1 MSKKRPGNDP
11 SWSACNTTYKD
22 KMEQMTQQERLI
34 EEKKKLIMEK
44 MQAQPPQPAI
54 PQSSTPAKKPGMP
67 SWMKKSKAA
76 KEAEKEKKA
85 TPSPEFFSND
95 GSFMDRFL
103 AMQAAA
109 AGKSNSGNEKGEKK
123 AERES
128 KGDSTPINIKE
139 LKKDS
144 QTVQSL
150 TKPEAKVYNTSR
162 QVEDKPPKDPANK
175 SGFTRQSSAPASQSP
190 SSNQRMFPAAQAR
203 PPAPQ
208 NNNIRGPSPQQ
219 PQAPLR
225 PQPSA
230 QPPPPQQQPGP
241 PPPQFHAGPPQAPA
255 RPPPQQIRPAG
266 PSSSQLPPGMP
277 NPNFPQNPQ
286 QNPQQAPPNVNLPPQ
301 SVAFSQA
308 PNLQDNP
315 TFMHPHPNAPSQ
327 PARFGGP
334 PPPGPTSGLFSQGQP
349 SMPPGSQSSPFGPPP
364 NSFGGPP
371 PPPQT
376 QRPPVP
382 GNFGPP
388 NPPPPQGPGN
398 FGGPPPSTSPPAQ
411 FGGFNQQ
418 PPPHPNT
425 GNYPQIRPPVSSYG
439 GPPPPPQ
446 VAPFGQPP
454 TQPPPMNSGPFSPI
468 PNSQMPSRPPAPLT
482 SFGGPP
488 PPPGMANFGNPAQPP
503 HPGAPPGPP
512 PPPGNFSGQPQ
523 IMPPQSTAGFVLPT
537 SIPPPQ
543 MAQPSTIYGM
553 PPQQPASLL
562 PPPSL
567 ARGENSEVVYGEY
580 GPVVIK
586 KEKIEV
592 KQEASSSDYDPSM
605 PTEEDSPVKAYP
617 DDDIKQEKDQKSM
630 VAMQMKGSGGR
641 VDRKRPSVFDDD
653 EELKPVFP
661 PEDPDTV
668 ILVEQM
674 AAFFAQ
680 CSPDKEKQALDDYR
694 DNPVFWFLYDEAS
707 QAHQYFKYKVVELRA
722 QAADGN
728 DADSEDLDGKS
739 ASGSKVK
746 RKKRSR
752 WGPQDD
758 QPSPTPQAG
767 VAFPQAVAPH
777 ATQSRPPQ
785 VTLQD
790 FARKMVGSDTLSEE
804 QIKQI
809 RHQQEMNMM
818 YELILAKKKVEE
830 AALMAEQIG
839 SKVTAQAKVNRY
851 EYDSD
856 EDTEGGTWEHKQRTT
871 EMEAT
876 RDWAEALTE
885 ANKGKHFIGDF
896 LPPDELERFM
906 ETFRALKEGRE
917 PDLSDYKD
925 FKLTCD
931 NLGYQMLQKLG
942 WKEGEGLGS
951 EGQGIKNPVNKGSV
965 SVEGRGVGLERPATL
980 EKDDDEYDAYRK
992 RMMLA
997 YRFRPNPLNNP
1008 RRPYY

>member
-1 MSKKRPGNDP
+1 MSKKRPANDP
-11 SWSACNTTYKD
+11 SWSGSNTTYKD

-44 MQAQPPQPAI
+44 LQAHPPQPDI
-54 PQSSTPAKKPGMP
+54 PKSSTVVKKAGLP
-67 SWMKKSKAA
+67 SWMKKPKAA
-76 KEAEKEKKA
+76 KEAEKEKA

-109 AGKSNSGNEKGEKK
+109 AAGKSSSGSDKSEKK
-123 AERES
+123 TEKDNKSDS
-128 KGDSTPINIKE
+128 KPMNIKD
-139 LKKDS
+139 LKKDP
-144 QTVQSL
+144 QTVQTL
-150 TKPEAKVYNTSR
+150 TRPEAKVYNPSR
-162 QVEDKPPKDPANK
+162 ENDDKSSKDPENK
-175 SGFTRQSSAPASQSP
+175 SGFSRQNSSSSVSQSP
-190 SSNQRMFPAAQAR
+190 ANSQRMFPSGPAR
-203 PPAPQ
+203 TQAPQ
-208 NNNIRGPSPQQ
+208 TRGPAPQQ
-219 PQAPLR
+219 PQVAPR
-225 PQPSA
+225 
-230 QPPPPQQQPGP
+230 PPPQQSLQPPSPKQQQQP
-241 PPPQFHAGPPQAPA
+241 PGPPQFHAGPQQAPA
-255 RPPPQQIRPAG
+255 RPPPQQIHPG
-266 PSSSQLPPGMP
+266 GPPSSQMPPSVQ
-277 NPNFPQNPQ
+277 NPNFPPNPQ
-286 QNPQQAPPNVNLPPQ
+286 QTLPNVSLPPQ

-308 PNLQDNP
+308 PVLQENP
-315 TFMHPHPNAPSQ
+315 PFMHPHPNAP
-327 PARFGGP
+327 PAQQTRFGGP
-334 PPPGPTSGLFSQGQP
+334 PPPGPNPGMFPQGQP
-349 SMPPGSQSSPFGPPP
+349 SMPPISQAPPFGPP
-364 NSFGGPP
+364 NSFGAPP
-371 PPPQT
+371 PPPQS
-376 QRPPVP
+376 QRPPAP
-382 GNFGPP
+382 GSFAPLNPPHPQGNF
-388 NPPPPQGPGN
+388 N
-398 FGGPPPSTSPPAQ
+398 GPPPSNSPPAQ

-418 PPPHPNT
+418 PPPHQNP
-425 GNYPQIRPPVSSYG
+425 GNFPQVRPPVSSYG

-454 TQPPPMNSGPFSPI
+454 NQQPQMNSGPFGSM
-468 PNSQMPSRPPAPLT
+468 PNSQVPSRPPAPPT

-488 PPPGMANFGNPAQPP
+488 PPPGMANFGNPGQPP
-503 HPGAPPGPP
+503 HPGAPQGPP
-512 PPPGNFSGQPQ
+512 PPPGNFPGQPQ
-523 IMPPQSTAGFVLPT
+523 IMPPQSSAAFGMPPR
-537 SIPPPQ
+537 IPPPQ
-543 MAQPSTIYGM
+543 MTQPNTIFGM
-553 PPQQPASLL
+553 PPQQSGSLL
-562 PPPSL
+562 PHPQVQ
-567 ARGENSEVVYGEY
+567 RGENTEVVYGEY

-586 KEKIEV
+586 KEKIEI
-592 KQEASSSDYDPSM
+592 KKEPSSSDYDPSM
-605 PTEEDSPVKAYP
+605 PTEEDSPVKVAP
-617 DDDIKQEKDQKSM
+617 DDDIKQERDQKSM
-630 VAMQMKGSGGR
+630 VAMQMRGSGSR
-641 VDRKRPSVFDDD
+641 FDRKRPSVFDDN
-653 EELKPVFP
+653 EEDLKPVSP

-668 ILVEQM
+668 ILAEQM

-680 CSPDKEKQALDDYR
+680 CSPDKEFQALEDYK

-707 QAHQYFKYKVVELRA
+707 HAHRYFKYKVAELRGRNV
-722 QAADGN
+722 DGN
-728 DADSEDLDGKS
+728 EADSEEMDGKT
-739 ASGSKVK
+739 ASGSKMK

-758 QPSPTPQAG
+758 QPQVPPVG
-767 VAFPQAVAPH
+767 VAIPH
-777 ATQSRPPQ
+777 VVQSRPPQ

-790 FARKMVGSDTLSEE
+790 FARKMVGSDTLSED

-830 AALMAEQIG
+830 AALIEEQMA
-839 SKVTAQAKVNRY
+839 SMSAASFKKVNKY

-856 EDTEGGTWEHKQRTT
+856 EDVEGGTWEHKNRNA

-965 SVEGRGVGLERPATL
+965 SVEGRGVGTERPAAL
-980 EKDDDEYDAYRK
+980 EKDDDEFDAYRK